1 MEYQTIGISRE
12 GPVAVLTLHRPEALN
27 AMNSAMARDLR
38 QSLESLSKDDSV
50 RCLVITGSG
59 KGFCAGADIRE
70 MAGLSST
77 EVARA
82 GSLLSIWET
91 VGKYPKPIVAA
102 LSGFAL
108 GGGLELAMCCD
119 IIIAAQGTKLGQPE
133 INIGI
138 IPGGGGTQRLT
149 RAVGRYKAMEM
160 ILTGSTITAEEAA
173 SAGLVSRVVPAAQHL
188 QEAMKVAQTI
198 ASKAPMAVRLAKQA
212 VSSAEDGTL
221 SDGLRHEKQ
230 LFLLLFSSKD
240 KDEGMKAFLEK
251 RPPVFTGE

>member
-1 MEYQTIGISRE
+1 MEYQTISLTRE
-12 GPVAVLTLHRPEALN
+12 GPVAVVTLNRPEALN
-27 AMNSAMARDLR
+27 AMNSAMAGDLAR
-38 QSLESLSKDDSV
+38 ALESLAQDDSV

-70 MAGLSST
+70 MATLSPA

-82 GSLLSIWET
+82 DNFLSIWDK

-119 IIIAAQGTKLGQPE
+119 VIVAAAGTKIGQPE

-149 RAVGRYKAMEM
+149 RAVGKYKAMEM
-160 ILTGSTITAEEAA
+160 ILTGATITAEEAA
-173 SAGLVSRVVPAAQHL
+173 SAGLVSRVVPAGQHL
-188 QEAMKVAQTI
+188 QEALRVAQAV
-198 ASKAPMAVRLAKQA
+198 ASKAPTAVRLAKQA
-212 VSSAEDGTL
+212 VISAEDAPL
-221 SDGLRHEKQ
+221 SEGLRHERR
-230 LFLLLFSSKD
+230 LFLLLFSTKD
-240 KDEGMKAFLEK
+240 KEEGMKAFLEK